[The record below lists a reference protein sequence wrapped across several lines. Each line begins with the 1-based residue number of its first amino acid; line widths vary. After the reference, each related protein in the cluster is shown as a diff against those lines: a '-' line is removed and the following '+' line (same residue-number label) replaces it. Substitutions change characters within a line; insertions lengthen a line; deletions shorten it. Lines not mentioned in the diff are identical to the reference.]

1 MRACACVGER
11 ESESNTGCWT
21 KRQSVR
27 EDEGVSQGVHAFVC
41 VCVCA
46 RARARALS
54 VPARHTHTCTCACSG
69 LIYHEPTATL
79 FTARRRIV
87 CG

>member
-41 VCVCA
+41 VCV
-46 RARARALS
+46 RAR
-54 VPARHTHTCTCACSG
+54 
-69 LIYHEPTATL
+69 
-79 FTARRRIV
+79 
-87 CG
+87 